1 MAIYQVHMRDQHGL
15 ILDEDGVELLDALA
29 AAHERGR
36 SQTRRPSKPT
46 SWTGSGSGHTP
57 DEAGRDLTWSE
68 FASVI
73 AAAALVLVTAFGI
86 AFSSAAMAGA
96 DRSDAAPLSSVSS
109 Q

>member
-15 ILDEDGVELLDALA
+15 ILDEDSVVLLAG
-29 AAHERGR
+29 AHERGR

-86 AFSSAAMAGA
+86 AFGSAGMAGA